1 MEANQQRMLHIAIGF
16 MVLAVMFALFTFDG
30 LRKEDDK
37 TQYQQTIELI
47 EKTNQGRTPKY

>member
-1 MEANQQRMLHIAIGF
+1 MEANQQRMLHTAIAF
-16 MVLAVMFALFTFDG
+16 MVFAVIVGLFTFDG
-30 LRKEDDK
+30 LRKEEDK

>member
-16 MVLAVMFALFTFDG
+16 MVFAVIVGLFTFDG
-30 LRKEDDK
+30 LRKEEDK